1 MLMGK
6 SVKFSTMLISI
17 FFIFNVI
24 ANESPKY
31 IRGDCIT
38 PTVQKYS
45 WFGYV
50 AKIEAISKIDGLSS
64 NKNYILWFPK
74 FRSNSVIFSRD
85 IEFKTKKV
93 DSRLCENTHNKTNLG

>member
-1 MLMGK
+1 MIK
-6 SVKFSTMLISI
+6 IVKFSIMLMSI
-17 FFIFNVI
+17 FFIFNAV
-24 ANESPKY
+24 ANESTKY

-50 AKIEAISKIDGLSS
+50 AKVEAITKIDGLSS

-74 FRSNSVIFSRD
+74 FRSNSVIFSQD

-93 DSRLCENTHNKTNLG
+93 DSRLCKHNKANNNN